1 MNMTVSIPKTIIFLI
16 VLGLSIH
23 NSVRLGLPVD
33 IAVFFI
39 WGVTDF
45 VSKLYDAAA
54 SYWSGG

>member
-16 VLGLSIH
+16 VLGLSIS
-23 NSVRLGLPVD
+23 NSIRLELPWY
-33 IAVFFI
+33 ITVFFI